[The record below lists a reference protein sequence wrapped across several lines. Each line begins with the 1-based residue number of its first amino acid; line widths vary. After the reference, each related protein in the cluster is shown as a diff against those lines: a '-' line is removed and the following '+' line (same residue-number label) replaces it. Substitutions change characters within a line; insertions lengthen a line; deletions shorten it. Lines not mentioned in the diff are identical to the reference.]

1 MSDKPI
7 AIVTG
12 VGPGTGSAIVRRFA
26 AEGFR
31 VIALAR
37 SPDRIRALEAGTHRY
52 PCNDLRCLQRKPRS
66 VEAVADIRKS
76 YGSPNVLIHNAVG
89 GGWGTFLE
97 IEPKML
103 DRNFQVNVMGLLYLA
118 REVAPDMIKAG
129 SGTILVTG
137 NTSAIRGKANFAG
150 FAPTKA
156 AQRILS
162 ESIAR
167 DLGPRGIHV
176 AYVLIDAVIDVPRM
190 RERLPEAPDEFF
202 IKPSAI
208 ADELW
213 HLYRQDRS
221 AWSFLTE
228 IRPFGEKW

>member
-1 MSDKPI
+1 VTDKPI

-26 AEGFR
+26 ANGFR

-37 SPDRIRALEAGTHRY
+37 SPDRIRALERELPDTHAVI
-52 PCNDLRCLQRKPRS
+52 CDVS
-66 VEAVADIRKS
+66 SEAEVADAVAGVRKL
-76 YGSPNVLIHNAVG
+76 YGAPNVLIHNAVG

-97 IEPKML
+97 IDPQML
-103 DRNFQVNVMGLLYLA
+103 ERNFRVNVMGLLYLA
-118 REVAPDMIKAG
+118 REAAPDMIKAG
-129 SGTILVTG
+129 KGTILVTG
-137 NTSAIRGKANFAG
+137 NTSAVRGKANCSG

-156 AQRILS
+156 AQRILA

-190 RERLPEAPDEFF
+190 RERFRGEPEEFF

-213 HLYRQDRS
+213 HLHNQDRS
-221 AWSFLTE
+221 AWSFLAE
-228 IRPFGEKW
+228 LRPFGEKW

>member
-1 MSDKPI
+1 VTDKPI
-7 AIVTG
+7 AIGTG

-26 AEGFR
+26 AGGFR

-37 SPDRIRALEAGTHRY
+37 SPDRIGALERELADTHAMV
-52 PCNDLRCLQRKPRS
+52 CDVSSQS
-66 VEAVADIRKS
+66 EVADAVAKVRKL
-76 YGSPNVLIHNAVG
+76 YGAPDVLIHNAVG

-97 IEPKML
+97 IEPEML
-103 DRNFQVNVMGLLYLA
+103 ERNFRVNVMGLLYLA
-118 REVAPDMIKAG
+118 REVAPAMIEAG
-129 SGTILVTG
+129 RGAILVTG

-156 AQRILS
+156 AQRILA

-176 AYVLIDAVIDVPRM
+176 AYLLIDAVIDVPRM
-190 RERLPEAPDEFF
+190 RERLSEAPDDFF

-213 HLYRQDRS
+213 HLYTQDRS
-221 AWSFLTE
+221 AWSFLAE
-228 IRPFGEKW
+228 LRPFGEKW

>member
-1 MSDKPI
+1 VTDKPI

-26 AEGFR
+26 AGGFR

-37 SPDRIRALEAGTHRY
+37 SPDRIRALEQELTDTHAVICDVSREK
-52 PCNDLRCLQRKPRS
+52 D
-66 VEAVADIRKS
+66 VADAVANIRKS
-76 YGSPNVLIHNAVG
+76 FGAANVLIHNAVG

-97 IEPKML
+97 IEPEML
-103 DRNFQVNVMGLLYLA
+103 ERNFRVNVMGLLYLA

-129 SGTILVTG
+129 SGAILVTG

-156 AQRILS
+156 AQRILA

-190 RERLPEAPDEFF
+190 RERLREAPDEFF

-213 HLYRQDRS
+213 HLCNQDRS

-228 IRPFGEKW
+228 LRPFGEKW

>member
-1 MSDKPI
+1 VTDKPI

-26 AEGFR
+26 AGGFR

-37 SPDRIRALEAGTHRY
+37 SPDRIGALERELADTHAMV
-52 PCNDLRCLQRKPRS
+52 CDVSSQS
-66 VEAVADIRKS
+66 EVADAVAKVRKL
-76 YGSPNVLIHNAVG
+76 YGAPNVLIHNAVG

-97 IEPKML
+97 IEPEML
-103 DRNFQVNVMGLLYLA
+103 ERNFRVNVMGLLYLA
-118 REVAPDMIKAG
+118 REVAPAMIEAG
-129 SGTILVTG
+129 RGAILVTG

-156 AQRILS
+156 AQRILA

-176 AYVLIDAVIDVPRM
+176 AYLLIDAVIDVPRM
-190 RERLPEAPDEFF
+190 RERLSEAPDDFF

-213 HLYRQDRS
+213 HLYTQDRS
-221 AWSFLTE
+221 AWSFLAE
-228 IRPFGEKW
+228 LRPFGEKW

>member
-1 MSDKPI
+1 MTDKPI
-7 AIVTG
+7 VIVTG

-26 AEGFR
+26 AGGFR

-37 SPDRIRALEAGTHRY
+37 SPDRIGALERELADTHAMV
-52 PCNDLRCLQRKPRS
+52 CDVSSQS
-66 VEAVADIRKS
+66 EVADAVAKVRKL
-76 YGSPNVLIHNAVG
+76 YGAPDVLIHNAVG

-97 IEPKML
+97 IEPEML
-103 DRNFQVNVMGLLYLA
+103 ERNFRVNVMGLLYLA
-118 REVAPDMIKAG
+118 REVAPAMIEAG
-129 SGTILVTG
+129 RGAILVTG

-156 AQRILS
+156 AQRILA

-176 AYVLIDAVIDVPRM
+176 AYLLIDAVIDVPRM
-190 RERLPEAPDEFF
+190 RERLSEAPDDFF

-213 HLYRQDRS
+213 HLYTQDRS
-221 AWSFLTE
+221 AWSFLAE
-228 IRPFGEKW
+228 LRPFGEKW

>member
-1 MSDKPI
+1 MTDKPI

-26 AEGFR
+26 AGGFR
-31 VIALAR
+31 IIAMAR
-37 SPDRIRALEAGTHRY
+37 SPDRIRALERELPDTHAVI
-52 PCNDLRCLQRKPRS
+52 CDVS
-66 VEAVADIRKS
+66 VEAEVAEAVAGVRKT
-76 YGSPNVLIHNAVG
+76 YGSPDILIHNAVG

-97 IEPKML
+97 IDPQML
-103 DRNFQVNVMGLLYLA
+103 ERNFRVNVMGLLYLA

-129 SGTILVTG
+129 KGSIFVTG
-137 NTSAIRGKANFAG
+137 NTSAIRGKANFSG

-156 AQRILS
+156 AQRILA

-190 RERLPEAPDEFF
+190 RERFREAPDDYF

-213 HLYRQDRS
+213 HLQTQDRS

-228 IRPFGEKW
+228 LRPFGEKW

>member
-37 SPDRIRALEAGTHRY
+37 SPDRIRALEQELPDTHAMV
-52 PCNDLRCLQRKPRS
+52 CDVSSESQ
-66 VEAVADIRKS
+66 VADAVASIRKS
-76 YGSPNVLIHNAVG
+76 YGSPSVLIHNAVG

-118 REVAPDMIKAG
+118 REVAPDMITAG
-129 SGTILVTG
+129 NGAILVTG

-176 AYVLIDAVIDVPRM
+176 AYVLIDAVIHVPRM
-190 RERLPEAPDEFF
+190 RERLPDAPDEFF

-221 AWSFLTE
+221 AWSFLSE
-228 IRPFGEKW
+228 IRPFAEKW

>member
-1 MSDKPI
+1 MPDKPI

-12 VGPGTGSAIVRRFA
+12 VGPGTGSAIVRRFSS
-26 AEGFR
+26 EGFR

-37 SPDRIRALEAGTHRY
+37 SPDRIRALEQELTDTHAVI
-52 PCNDLRCLQRKPRS
+52 CDVS
-66 VEAVADIRKS
+66 SEGEVAEVVADVRNR
-76 YGSPNVLIHNAVG
+76 YGAPNVLIHNAVG

-137 NTSAIRGKANFAG
+137 NTSAIRGKSNFAG

-221 AWSFLTE
+221 AWSFLSE

>member
-7 AIVTG
+7 AFVTG
-12 VGPGTGSAIVRRFA
+12 VGPGTGSAIVRRFSS
-26 AEGFR
+26 EGFR

-37 SPDRIRALEAGTHRY
+37 SPDRIRALEQELSDTHAVI
-52 PCNDLRCLQRKPRS
+52 CDVS
-66 VEAVADIRKS
+66 SEGEVAEVVADVRNR
-76 YGSPNVLIHNAVG
+76 YGAPNVLIHNAVG

-150 FAPTKA
+150 FAPSKA
-156 AQRILS
+156 AQRVLT

-167 DLGPRGIHV
+167 ELGPKGIHV
-176 AYVLIDAVIDVPRM
+176 AYIVIDAVIDVAWTRKM
-190 RERLPEAPDEFF
+190 RPDAPDDFF
-202 IKPSAI
+202 IQPRDI
-208 ADELW
+208 AAEVW
-213 HLYRQDRS
+213 HVAHQPRS
-221 AWSFLTE
+221 AWSFNVE
-228 IRPFGEKW
+228 IRPFGEQW